1 MPTEADEAL
10 KSRQL
15 FIDIVSVTAVHK
27 VLKRHLIKHNNNNN
41 TDACMNNAIFGKEKF
56 NDR

>member
-1 MPTEADEAL
+1 MPVNSQGPMPTEADEAL

-41 TDACMNNAIFGKEKF
+41 NMPALS
-56 NDR
+56 

>member
-41 TDACMNNAIFGKEKF
+41 NMPALS
-56 NDR
+56 